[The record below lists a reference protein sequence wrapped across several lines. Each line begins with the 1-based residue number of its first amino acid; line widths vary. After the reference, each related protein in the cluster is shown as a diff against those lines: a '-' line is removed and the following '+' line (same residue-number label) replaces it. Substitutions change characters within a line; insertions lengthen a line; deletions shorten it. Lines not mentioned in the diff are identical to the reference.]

1 VQLTHFAGGVGVEA
15 VGDEA
20 ASDGAVR
27 YLW

>member
-20 ASDGAVR
+20 ASEGVVR
-27 YLW
+27 YPW

>member
-20 ASDGAVR
+20 ATTVQ
-27 YLW
+27 